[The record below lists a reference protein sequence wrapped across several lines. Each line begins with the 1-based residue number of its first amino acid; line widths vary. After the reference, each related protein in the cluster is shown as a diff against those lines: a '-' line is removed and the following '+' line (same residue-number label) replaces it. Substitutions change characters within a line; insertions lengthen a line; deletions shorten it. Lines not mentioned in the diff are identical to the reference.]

1 MRVNYGQTVH
11 GEEEIAAVVDVLR
24 TSTQMGARVRKME
37 SRVAALFDK
46 KYGVMVNSGSS
57 ANYLAVELLNLPAG
71 SEVITPALT
80 FATTVAPIARQKLV
94 PAFVDAAEGPYNID
108 VDQIE
113 AMITPATRA
122 MLIPSLIG
130 NLPDWDRKIGR
141 ASCRERVCQYV

>member
-1 MRVNYGQTVH
+1 
-11 GEEEIAAVVDVLR
+11 
-24 TSTQMGARVRKME
+24 MGARVRKME

-94 PAFVDAAEGPYNID
+94 PAFVDAAEGTYNID

-122 MLIPSLIG
+122 MMIPSLIG
-130 NLPDWDRKIGR
+130 NLPDWEIGR
-141 ASCRERVCQYV
+141 ASGRARGGPSL

>member
-1 MRVNYGQTVH
+1 
-11 GEEEIAAVVDVLR
+11 
-24 TSTQMGARVRKME
+24 
-37 SRVAALFDK
+37 
-46 KYGVMVNSGSS
+46 MVNSGSS

-94 PAFVDAAEGPYNID
+94 PAFVDAAEGTYNID

-122 MLIPSLIG
+122 MMIPRSEEHTSELQSLMRISYADFC
-130 NLPDWDRKIGR
+130 LT
-141 ASCRERVCQYV
+141 

>member
-1 MRVNYGQTVH
+1 
-11 GEEEIAAVVDVLR
+11 
-24 TSTQMGARVRKME
+24 MGARVRKME

-94 PAFVDAAEGPYNID
+94 PAFVDAAEGTYNID
-108 VDQIE
+108 TAQIE
-113 AMITPATRA
+113 AMNTPATRA
-122 MLIPSLIG
+122 MMIPSLLG
-130 NLPDWDRKIGR
+130 HLPDRDRIR
-141 ASCRERVCQYV
+141 AIADKNGLTAVEENAETLGATTPGPHGSGKSQSGK

>member
-1 MRVNYGQTVH
+1 
-11 GEEEIAAVVDVLR
+11 
-24 TSTQMGARVRKME
+24 
-37 SRVAALFDK
+37 
-46 KYGVMVNSGSS
+46 MVNSGSS

-94 PAFVDAAEGPYNID
+94 PAFVDAAEGTYNID

-122 MLIPSLIG
+122 MMIPSLIG
-130 NLPDWDRKIGR
+130 NLPDWDRIRSEERRVGKECV
-141 ASCRERVCQYV
+141 STCRSRWSQYH

>member
-1 MRVNYGQTVH
+1 
-11 GEEEIAAVVDVLR
+11 
-24 TSTQMGARVRKME
+24 MGARVRKME

-94 PAFVDAAEGPYNID
+94 PAFVDAAEGTYNID
-108 VDQIE
+108 ADQIE
-113 AMITPATRA
+113 EMITPATRA
-122 MLIPSLIG
+122 MMIPTLTG
-130 NLPDWDRKIGR
+130 NMPDWNRR
-141 ASCRERVCQYV
+141 REIADKQTETTRGGKEWVRESR

>member
-94 PAFVDAAEGPYNID
+94 PAFVDRSEEHTSELQSLMRISYAVFCLQKKIQPY
-108 VDQIE
+108 
-113 AMITPATRA
+113 
-122 MLIPSLIG
+122 
-130 NLPDWDRKIGR
+130 
-141 ASCRERVCQYV
+141 QY